1 MPLPSDHPGIDPR
14 HPVLLFDGHCNLCAR
29 SVSFIVRHDRHAR
42 FRFAPLQS
50 PAAERLLIAAHAPHP
65 LPDSMIIVDGARC
78 YTRSDAAIQLAR
90 RLPFPWPIL
99 TVARAV
105 PRPLRD
111 ALYRFVASNR
121 YRLFGRREACMV
133 PTPQLMARF
142 IA

>member
-29 SVSFIVRHDRHAR
+29 SVGFIVRHDRDGC

-50 PAAERLLIAAHAPHP
+50 PAAERLLIASQAPHP
-65 LPDSMIIVDGARC
+65 LPESMIVVDQARC
-78 YTRSDAAIQLAR
+78 YTRSDAAIRLAR

-121 YRLFGRREACMV
+121 YRLFGRRETCMV